1 MVVATTFRWR
11 TPPSFSSEIRRVG
24 EKRSTCEDGQRQKQR
39 RFFYGIRIFEM
50 ICLYVGRAMVGQ
62 REDRNDSR
70 RRVGRKIAMF
80 RLGDES
86 NSPGN
91 GCSQRR
97 GRLTKKLDVLGDI
110 QKL

>member
-1 MVVATTFRWR
+1 MLPRRFGGVLRRLSQVRYVASERKDQPVR
-11 TPPSFSSEIRRVG
+11 TVRDRN
-24 EKRSTCEDGQRQKQR
+24 KR
-39 RFFYGIRIFEM
+39 RFFYGIRILEM